1 MIRQSSLPVI
11 RSCNAFDITARG
23 YYKWKHRKEPAD
35 QNALLRGQIHEL
47 ALEFPKYGYR
57 RVTHALQRDGELVN
71 HKRVLRL
78 MKEENLLVRR
88 KKFTPKTTQS
98 NHGLQKYPNLVKDL
112 VLTGI
117 NQAVVSDITYIR
129 LLYEFVYLAVI
140 MDLFSRR
147 CVGWAVS
154 RNPDTQLTL
163 DALNNAIALRGVANL
178 AGCVHHS
185 DQGVQYAAFA
195 YVERLKEVRM
205 LSSMGEKGNSYENAF
220 AESLIKTIKYEE
232 VYMNEYETL
241 GDVHRNIREFIEG
254 VYNKKRLHSSIGYK
268 PPIEFEEKKEE
279 VLNTGI
285 ET

>member
-1 MIRQSSLPVI
+1 MIQQSSLPVR
-11 RSCNAFDITARG
+11 RSCHAFDISTRG
-23 YYKWKHRKEPAD
+23 YYKWKHRKEPVD
-35 QNALLRGQIHEL
+35 QHASLREQIHGL
-47 ALEFPKYGYR
+47 ALEFPRYGYR
-57 RVTHALQRDGELVN
+57 RITHALRRKGELVN

-98 NHGLQKYPNLVKDL
+98 NHGLQKYPNLVKDMI
-112 VLTGI
+112 LTGI

-129 LLYEFVYLAVI
+129 LLCDFVYLAVI

-163 DALNNAIALRGVANL
+163 DALNKAIALRGASL
-178 AGCVHHS
+178 AGCIHHS
-185 DQGVQYAAFA
+185 DQGVQYAAAA
-195 YVERLKEVRM
+195 YVERLKEAEMRP
-205 LSSMGEKGNSYENAF
+205 SMGEQGNSYENAF

-241 GDVHRNIREFIEG
+241 EDVYRNIQQFIEG
-254 VYNKKRLHSSIGYK
+254 VYNRKRLHSSIGYK
-268 PPIEFEEKKEE
+268 PPIEFEGKKE
-279 VLNTGI
+279 VLNTSI